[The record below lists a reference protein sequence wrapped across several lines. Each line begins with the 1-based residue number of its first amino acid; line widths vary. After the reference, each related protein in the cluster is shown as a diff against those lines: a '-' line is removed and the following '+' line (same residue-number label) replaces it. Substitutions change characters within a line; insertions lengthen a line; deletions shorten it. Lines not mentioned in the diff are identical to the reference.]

1 MANQRKKGKRQV
13 AFWVTEEEKI
23 QLNETATEAGYD
35 NLADWLR
42 SLITVPEDPDNP
54 DNKPPPQD

>member
-1 MANQRKKGKRQV
+1 M